1 MEQKRNPI
9 SKRKYLITTKKKQ
22 MNTEKFNEN
31 WRKLRRKLSNKWYHF
46 RRFITLRAYFHNLL
60 QTYVVEEIMKAS
72 VTVRHIDNPKV
83 VLDHYETTI
92 VPVKG
97 NFIMVGVFENKKYY
111 KIKKV
116 VHCNGMGA
124 YVIVKDVK
132 NLEKKKFLL

>member
-1 MEQKRNPI
+1 MENQKIRE
-9 SKRKYLITTKKKQ
+9 Y
-22 MNTEKFNEN
+22 
-31 WRKLRRKLSNKWYHF
+31 WRKLNRKLSNKWYHF
-46 RRFITLRAYFHNLL
+46 VRAITLRAYFHDLL

-83 VLDHYETTI
+83 VLDSYETTI

-97 NFIMVGVFENKKYY
+97 DFIMVGVFKNKKYY

-124 YVIVKDVK
+124 YIIVKDVK
-132 NLEKKKFLL
+132 DLDKKKFLL